1 MQTLVLTCMIW
12 FFPDPLA
19 LPTEYMDLLNLCIRS
34 TNFQYNSKLYEQL
47 QDTVIRFP
55 LSAVVAEIV
64 KQNIEE
70 SALSTRRQS
79 IPLSLRYVDETPPQ
93 DTTKSTHSTTS
104 LTEKNSDTEQFTRRH
119 GLNGGLHVKHLE
131 YLCSLDHGVL
141 VIEKCHDAALIML
154 SLQFQVTF

>member
-1 MQTLVLTCMIW
+1 MQYSCVSPKSSTGNPILLTIYVTSLMQTLVLTCMIW

-47 QDTVIRFP
+47 QDTVIRFS

-93 DTTKSTHSTTS
+93 DTTKSTHSTTT
-104 LTEKNSDTEQFTRRH
+104 LTEKTLTHNSLPEDM
-119 GLNGGLHVKHLE
+119 V
-131 YLCSLDHGVL
+131 
-141 VIEKCHDAALIML
+141 
-154 SLQFQVTF
+154 